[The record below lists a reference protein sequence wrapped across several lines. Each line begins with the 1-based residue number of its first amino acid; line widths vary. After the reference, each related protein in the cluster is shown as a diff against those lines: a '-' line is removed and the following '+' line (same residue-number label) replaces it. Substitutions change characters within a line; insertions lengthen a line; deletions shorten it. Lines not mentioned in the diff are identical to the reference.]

1 MYEDII
7 YFFGQAL
14 YQAEEQILNGRD
26 REKDLRSKFIETRRT
41 VREQTKKIDKL
52 EKELAEQKKMIRE
65 LQQTAPLYRVRR
77 KTKHLFGKD
86 K

>member
-14 YQAEEQILNGRD
+14 SRAEEQILNGRD

-41 VREQTKKIDKL
+41 VREQTKQIDKL

-65 LQQTAPLYRVRR
+65 LQQTAPLFRAVR
-77 KTKHLFGKD
+77 KTRHLFGKD